1 MKNSEYSVNNLSFS
15 HFFPIHPWF
24 VFRRNF
30 ADGWEREGASI
41 TVYHKNRVIVDLQ
54 GGYADKASGRKWTP
68 DTRTV
73 VFSTTKAVGAVC
85 VAILVDR
92 GYISYDDKM
101 SKIWPEFA
109 QNGKEN
115 ITIDWLMSH
124 RVGQ

>member
-1 MKNSEYSVNNLSFS
+1 M
-15 HFFPIHPWF
+15 
-24 VFRRNF
+24 
-30 ADGWEREGASI
+30 
-41 TVYHKNRVIVDLQ
+41 IVDLQ

-85 VAILVDR
+85 VAMLVDR
-92 GYISYDDKM
+92 GHITYDDKM

-124 RVGQ
+124 RVRVQYFFSEKYPFFRQDLQLSMSQSQSKTLRTLRR